1 MVNVYNAIKQKNPD
15 ANQKEIDRVFSR
27 SISQLFYNK
36 GDAVANQWRAGAGYQ
51 YGYGEEEERKY
62 FIDKLGL
69 SQSDYKYLRQMI
81 RLQQF
86 MVSSPKK
93 YSYMIRNE
101 EFLQLRESYIE
112 IGKMVQKYGYGQ
124 YNGILRILMGQVN
137 CIDSDESDGEKMKYL
152 TESYSKLFASRG
164 GLSDFI
170 IYDADVQLRNQ
181 LNEKYND
188 EVKKVW
194 NIMKDYS

>member
-1 MVNVYNAIKQKNPD
+1 MRMMRFAYLELYCNFCLLDSEWCDKVRELKNEHYNRLEN
-15 ANQKEIDRVFSR
+15 RR
-27 SISQLFYNK
+27 
-36 GDAVANQWRAGAGYQ
+36 
-51 YGYGEEEERKY
+51 
-62 FIDKLGL
+62 
-69 SQSDYKYLRQMI
+69 MI
-81 RLQQF
+81 G
-86 MVSSPKK
+86 
-93 YSYMIRNE
+93 NE
-101 EFLQLRESYIE
+101 EFLQLREAYIE

-152 TESYSKLFASRG
+152 IESYSKLFASRG

-188 EVKKVW
+188 EVKRVW
-194 NIMKDYS
+194 NIMKDYMSL

>member
-1 MVNVYNAIKQKNPD
+1 MRMMRFAYLELYCNFCLLDSEWCDKVRELKNEHYNRLEN
-15 ANQKEIDRVFSR
+15 RR
-27 SISQLFYNK
+27 
-36 GDAVANQWRAGAGYQ
+36 
-51 YGYGEEEERKY
+51 
-62 FIDKLGL
+62 
-69 SQSDYKYLRQMI
+69 MI
-81 RLQQF
+81 G
-86 MVSSPKK
+86 
-93 YSYMIRNE
+93 NE
-101 EFLQLRESYIE
+101 EFLQLREAYIE

-152 TESYSKLFASRG
+152 IDSYSKLFASRG

-188 EVKKVW
+188 EVKRVW
-194 NIMKDYS
+194 NIMKDYI

>member
-1 MVNVYNAIKQKNPD
+1 MEVLQEDRIMYRAGNVQNPYGRWFTSEDNNVY
-15 ANQKEIDRVFSR
+15 ANLYRCIVDFEVVEKIPFNNRLEDRR
-27 SISQLFYNK
+27 
-36 GDAVANQWRAGAGYQ
+36 
-51 YGYGEEEERKY
+51 
-62 FIDKLGL
+62 
-69 SQSDYKYLRQMI
+69 
-81 RLQQF
+81 
-86 MVSSPKK
+86 
-93 YSYMIRNE
+93 MIRNE
-101 EFLQLRESYIE
+101 ALLQLREAYIE

-152 TESYSKLFASRG
+152 IESYSKLFASRG

-188 EVKKVW
+188 EVKRAW
-194 NIMKDYS
+194 NIMKDYI